1 MRYKKICLVPSPAD
15 REQLWTLHSLSP
27 LQTKTA
33 ALKKNNNNVLK
44 AIVAYRTEI
53 HPWNGNKTIFGN
65 INSPRL
71 LPQILHW
78 PQITPPIVPT
88 GGLPAPI
95 QTQLL
100 TFTALFKLH
109 FLFDCVC
116 SRIVRMRES
125 EDDTCM
131 SKSKGNS

>member
-1 MRYKKICLVPSPAD
+1 MSLH
-15 REQLWTLHSLSP
+15 QLIGNSCGPFTVCHHFRQRQLHS
-27 LQTKTA
+27 
-33 ALKKNNNNVLK
+33 KKNNNNVLK

-53 HPWNGNKTIFGN
+53 HPWNGNKTHFGN

-116 SRIVRMRES
+116 SSIVRMRES